1 MHLKVTFPSNYCLS
15 VAQHLTL
22 ASCIS
27 LHIYGLLDKHKEVH
41 VFCGLILRATA
52 AVRVLPHLLGTVS
65 GLIGHSWHHEH

>member
-1 MHLKVTFPSNYCLS
+1 LKVNFPSNYCLS

-41 VFCGLILRATA
+41 VFCGLMLLATA
-52 AVRVLPHLLGTVS
+52 AVHVLPRLLGTVP
-65 GLIGHSWHHEH
+65 GLISHSWPRS